1 MPKCPDVNTQA
12 GRYEIA
18 LLAVLIFAL
27 FISML
32 YLIMNT
38 VRSLVYFYPSS
49 LLPLIIMSL
58 ITVGVGLLFYLL
70 YDYCFINKVDRIINN
85 YRYFTYFMLVMLF
98 LNIGVIFAVII
109 AGLYSIPSYGIYYI
123 ITIILLV
130 VLALIYMNILFRS
143 SVFSQYRAFMLSIL
157 VISMGVTFFIMRFNV
172 MGSLLTASGFIIL
185 ALSLLEW
192 RRYP

>member
-1 MPKCPDVNTQA
+1 M
-12 GRYEIA
+12 
-18 LLAVLIFAL
+18 
-27 FISML
+27 
-32 YLIMNT
+32 
-38 VRSLVYFYPSS
+38 
-49 LLPLIIMSL
+49 
-58 ITVGVGLLFYLL
+58 FYLL

>member
-18 LLAVLIFAL
+18 LFAVLIFAL
-27 FISML
+27 FILML
-32 YLIMNT
+32 YLTMNT
-38 VRSLVYFYPSS
+38 VRSLVYFYPSL

-58 ITVGVGLLFYLL
+58 ITVGIGLLFYLL

-98 LNIGVIFAVII
+98 FEYWRDICGNYNC
-109 AGLYSIPSYGIYYI
+109 LYSISSYGMYYI

-130 VLALIYMNILFRS
+130 VLA
-143 SVFSQYRAFMLSIL
+143 
-157 VISMGVTFFIMRFNV
+157 
-172 MGSLLTASGFIIL
+172 
-185 ALSLLEW
+185 
-192 RRYP
+192 